1 MRTLRQ
7 IGNRQKKTKNSIIF
21 VLLTTLVIIFLFFT
35 GIKILT
41 YTINFFTNLK
51 SSNTSPN
58 SSDTLPPKVP
68 DVYSFNE
75 YTNLQKIV
83 IKGGAE
89 PSSVVYLNLNG
100 KVLNTV
106 ADSDGVYIFDLTL
119 KEGNN
124 DFYLYS
130 KDSSGNESG
139 KTKTFTVIED
149 ITEPLL
155 QIDQPSDNSTFTGV
169 KNKLLEIKGITESGV
184 ELKVNDKFVNVND
197 DGTFIYKY
205 DLNIGE
211 NTIKLSVKD
220 RAGNETS
227 KELTEIYQ
235 E

>member
-1 MRTLRQ
+1 MQT
-7 IGNRQKKTKNSIIF
+7 IGQFGMRQKNTKNSIIF
-21 VLLTTLVIIFLFFT
+21 VLLTTFVIIFLFFT

-41 YTINFFTNLK
+41 YTINIFTNLK

-58 SSDTLPPKVP
+58 SSDTLPPKIP

-75 YTNLQKIV
+75 YTNSQKIV

-100 KVLNTV
+100 KVLNKV
-106 ADSDGVYIFDLTL
+106 ADSDGIYIFDLTL

-124 DFYLYS
+124 DFYLFS

-139 KTKTFTVIED
+139 KTKTYMVIQD
-149 ITEPLL
+149 LTKPLL
-155 QIDQPSDNSTFTGV
+155 QIDQPSNNSTIAGV
-169 KNKLLEIKGITESGV
+169 KNKLLEIKGVSESGV
-184 ELKVNDKFVNVND
+184 ELKINDKFVNVNEN
-197 DGTFIYKY
+197 GAFIYKY

-211 NTIKLSVKD
+211 NLIRLSAKD

-227 KELTEIYQ
+227 KDLTVIYQ